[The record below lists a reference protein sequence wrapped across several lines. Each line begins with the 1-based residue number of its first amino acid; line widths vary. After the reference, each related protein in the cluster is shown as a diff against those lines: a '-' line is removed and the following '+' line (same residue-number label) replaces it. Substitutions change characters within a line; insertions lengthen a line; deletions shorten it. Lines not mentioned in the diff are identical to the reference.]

1 MVSSLSSRQASLV
14 DPSMFLY
21 KCNVTMAMYI
31 CFSQKIMGLL
41 GRACLIPGRQGDAPS
56 NGHMSVSRRGGR
68 VLILAQGRKGDAR
81 RVDERSTK
89 TSSSRRVK
97 SSKKDAVEGLS
108 DAETKMKIS
117 AAAKISAARSLA
129 RKLSEEKAAAAAA
142 AELMSKEAVDDQ
154 TGKYLKRSVENEV
167 AAFAKEAGSA
177 DAAARN
183 AKKESV
189 STELA
194 ELERLKKENNEL
206 QQLLLQLARDREEAE
221 EKLKQLPALSKESRT
236 ATAKKSLK
244 KKGPSRPV
252 EDAIAL
258 AEQRGESYAII
269 PEAPVDVGSTVEVL
283 YNVKKGPLPED
294 VSCPV
299 LKIGYN
305 RWESIEKFE
314 MEKVPNKE
322 DWYKM
327 KVVLPPLLF
336 RVDFVVE
343 DKNSGAVDNNNGQ
356 DFTFELENAPTA
368 EEVTAARVKLLDA
381 FELKMLDTFSKEEDE
396 IFESAMKAAKGAAKE
411 AKIAFL
417 GKRKE
422 AILQEARDVVAERRQ
437 SNVQESVEGIFRWIK
452 SPSAGST
459 AILLYNKASGPLSS
473 ASSVSMMVGYDSWW
487 MQDTV
492 AVDMVEA
499 SKGDLP
505 KGIEEGD
512 WFKAEIP
519 VWNTA
524 AVLDFAFCDGNRQI
538 WDNAGG
544 VDYHTRVANV
554 TNEQTLVQLVF
565 EALEASDAYESSL
578 GEEMAAKRV
587 LQRAL
592 MRSNAARARRELQ
605 RKFLFTIPMT
615 PEAGKK
621 VTVFYNPDRTV
632 LRGRP
637 DVYISGGFN
646 RSRHPE
652 TIQSQSMIAA
662 VPEAGG
668 LGFLQATIDIPA
680 DAHTLDLKFSDSG
693 DMHGGFFDTN
703 KGLGYHIPVSG
714 STSSEPSLFVAHIAS
729 EMAPIAKAGGLGDV
743 VTALGRAVQEEGHD
757 IEVVIPKYD
766 CIDYNQV
773 ENLKLDREFM
783 WEGIQVKV
791 WKGVV
796 EELNTTF
803 LEPCNGLVWVG
814 SIYTNMNSDRHRF
827 GVFCACALHYLLSES
842 PRKPSLLHCHDWQ
855 SAPVSFMDR
864 QGVPCAFTIHNM
876 DFGADLISRAVEL
889 SDVSTTVSPTYAV
902 EIGGHPGIAPHH
914 DKFYGIRNGIDI
926 DIWDP
931 SSDSALP
938 VNYTDENFAEGKQ
951 AAKRALRERMNL
963 ADGDVP
969 IVGCVTRLTHQK
981 GIHLIKHA
989 AWRAMERGAQFV
1001 LLGSAPDPAVQA
1013 DFDML
1018 AEDLKTQYPDRAR
1031 LWFAYDEPL
1040 SHLIFAGS
1048 DMFLVP
1054 SMFEPCGLTQMIA
1067 MRYGTVPVVRRTGGL
1082 ADTVFDIDDD
1092 VKKAQDVGLETNG
1105 FSFDG
1110 ADTGGLDYA
1119 LNRGMSLYFSD
1130 KEAWT
1135 KLAKR
1140 AMLMDWSWT
1149 NPAQDYIEL
1158 YHRAIS
1164 K

>member
-1 MVSSLSSRQASLV
+1 MMLVQGRSTLSS
-14 DPSMFLY
+14 
-21 KCNVTMAMYI
+21 
-31 CFSQKIMGLL
+31 
-41 GRACLIPGRQGDAPS
+41 
-56 NGHMSVSRRGGR
+56 
-68 VLILAQGRKGDAR
+68 
-81 RVDERSTK
+81 
-89 TSSSRRVK
+89 SSSRGGLTVVAQSKKPGKKSSTRRRVN
-97 SSKKDAVEGLS
+97 SSKKDVGIES

-142 AELMSKEAVDDQ
+142 AELMSKDVVDGE
-154 TGKYLKRSVENEV
+154 TGKFLKQSVENEV
-167 AAFAKEAGSA
+167 AVFAKEAGSA

-183 AKKESV
+183 AKKGTV
-189 STELA
+189 QAELA
-194 ELERLKKENNEL
+194 ELEKLKRENQEL
-206 QQLLLQLARDREEAE
+206 QELLLQLARDREEAE
-221 EKLKQLPALSKESRT
+221 EKLKQLPSA
-236 ATAKKSLK
+236 AKDGVKKGGRKK

-252 EDAIAL
+252 DDAIAL
-258 AEQRGESYAII
+258 AETNGEVVALI

-283 YNVKKGPLPED
+283 YDVRRGPLPD
-294 VSCPV
+294 DASVPV
-299 LKIGYN
+299 VKIGYN
-305 RWESIEKFE
+305 RWESIEKCE
-314 MEKVPNKE
+314 MDKVPGK
-322 DWYKM
+322 DGWYKASLS
-327 KVVLPPLLF
+327 LPPLLF
-336 RVDFVVE
+336 RVDFVIE

-356 DFTFELENAPTA
+356 DFTFELDNAPSA
-368 EEVTAARVKLLDA
+368 EEVTTARVKLLDD
-381 FELKMLDTFSKEEDE
+381 FESTMQAMFSKEEDL
-396 IFESAMKAAKGAAKE
+396 IFDSAMKAAKGAAQE
-411 AKIAFL
+411 AKIAFI
-417 GKRKE
+417 GKRRE
-422 AILQEARDVVAERRQ
+422 EILQEARDVVAERRQ
-437 SNVQESVEGIFRWIK
+437 PNVEESVEGIFTWVK
-452 SPSAGST
+452 KPAAGSM
-459 AILLYNKASGPLSS
+459 AVLLYNKAAGPLAS
-473 ASSVSMMVGYDSWW
+473 ASSVSVMVGYDSWW

-492 AVDMVEA
+492 AVDLTPA
-499 SKGDLP
+499 SKSDLP
-505 KGIEEGD
+505 KNIGEGE
-512 WFKAEIP
+512 WLKAEIA

-524 AVLDFAFCDGNRQI
+524 AVLDFAFCDGNRQV

-544 VDYHTRVANV
+544 ADYHTRVSNV
-554 TNEQTLVQLVF
+554 TKQETLVQLVF
-565 EALEASDAYESSL
+565 EALEASDDSSA

-587 LQRAL
+587 LQRVT
-592 MRSNAARARRELQ
+592 MRANAERARRELQ
-605 RKFLFTIPMT
+605 RKFLFTVPMK

-621 VTVFYNPDRTV
+621 ATVYYNPDRTV

-637 DVYISGGFN
+637 DVYISGSFN
-646 RSRHPE
+646 RSKHPE
-652 TIQSQSMIAA
+652 VLEQQIMTPA

-668 LGFLQATIDIPA
+668 LGFLQAVVDIPS

-703 KGLGYHIPVSG
+703 NGLGYHIPVTG
-714 STSSEPSLFVAHIAS
+714 SSSSEPSLFVGHIAS

-757 IEVVIPKYD
+757 VEVVIPKYD
-766 CIDYNQV
+766 CIDYSQV
-773 ENLKLDREFM
+773 QDLKLDREFM

-796 EELNTTF
+796 EELRTTF

-842 PRKPSLLHCHDWQ
+842 SRKPSLLHCHDWQ
-855 SAPVSFMDR
+855 SAPVAFMDR

-889 SDVSTTVSPTYAV
+889 SNVSTTVSPTYAV
-902 EIGGHPGIAPHH
+902 EIGGHAGIAPHH

-931 SSDSALP
+931 SSDSSLP
-938 VNYTDENFAEGKQ
+938 LNYTDENFVEGKQ

-1001 LLGSAPDPAVQA
+1001 LLGSAPDPAVQE
-1013 DFDML
+1013 DFNML

-1082 ADTVFDIDDD
+1082 ADTVFDVDDD
-1092 VKKAQDVGLETNG
+1092 VKKAESVGLETNG

-1130 KEAWT
+1130 KDAWT

-1158 YHRAIS
+1158 YYKAMS
-1164 K
+1164 